1 MPFRPKPPRRH
12 IDIFMSIRC
21 FLTYSF
27 QFSHRASDSSTVNE
41 MSEEG
46 VRCIQIENP
55 KDACEVLRME
65 VQSLPPDLTEKSVTS
80 V

>member
-1 MPFRPKPPRRH
+1 MFLCPF
-12 IDIFMSIRC
+12 RC

-65 VQSLPPDLTEKSVTS
+65 VQSLPPDLTGEVGDFRLK
-80 V
+80 

>member
-12 IDIFMSIRC
+12 IDVFMSIRC

-27 QFSHRASDSSTVNE
+27 QFSYRASDSSTVNE